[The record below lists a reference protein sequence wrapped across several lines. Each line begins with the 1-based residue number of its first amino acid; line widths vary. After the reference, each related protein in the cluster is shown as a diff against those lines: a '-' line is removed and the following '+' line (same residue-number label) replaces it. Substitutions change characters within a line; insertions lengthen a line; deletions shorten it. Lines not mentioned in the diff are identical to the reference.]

1 MIANCPITPPVMVE
15 WIPDSVIL
23 GLRTS
28 AVDAKLIISM
38 AKQAGIKN
46 VYKSYIDNSNRLNAF
61 KISEEY
67 ICKIIGTEVK

>member
-1 MIANCPITPPVMVE
+1 
-15 WIPDSVIL
+15 
-23 GLRTS
+23 
-28 AVDAKLIISM
+28 M

>member
-1 MIANCPITPPVMVE
+1 MPKQ
-15 WIPDSVIL
+15 IL
-23 GLRTS
+23 AELLR
-28 AVDAKLIISM
+28 KE
-38 AKQAGIKN
+38 QRIKN